1 MGEKFPAISSKEL
14 VKILEK
20 NGFRFVR
27 QSGTSHAIYKRFS
40 DKRRVSVPIHG
51 KTIIRRGT
59 LRVILK
65 GAGMTL
71 DELKK
76 ALGRKRD

>member
-1 MGEKFPAISSKEL
+1 MGERFPAISCKEL

-20 NGFRFVR
+20 EGFQFIR

-40 DKRRVSVPIHG
+40 DKRRVSVHMHG

-59 LRVILK
+59 LKIILK
-65 GAGMTL
+65 GAGLTV
-71 DELKK
+71 DDLKK
-76 ALGRKRD
+76 ELGRK